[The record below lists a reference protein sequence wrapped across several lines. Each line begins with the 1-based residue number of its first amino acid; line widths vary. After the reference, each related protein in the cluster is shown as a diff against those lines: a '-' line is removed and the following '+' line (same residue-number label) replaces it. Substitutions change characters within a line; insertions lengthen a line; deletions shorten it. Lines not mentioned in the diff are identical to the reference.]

1 MFITKGLLEK
11 HGACKSQVDKFVE
24 LFPDGVV
31 PTRDLCS
38 AHAQTF
44 SFAWARFLLSP
55 PAREAYNEA
64 VGPARKAYYEA
75 IVSARK
81 AFDEVLAS
89 EGKVY
94 DETVAAAR
102 KVYDEAAASASKAY
116 DEAVAA
122 ARKVYNEA
130 VVPAWFDAS
139 QLECEEVGLMAEK
152 DTGEWK

>member
-1 MFITKGLLEK
+1 MFITKWLLEK
-11 HGACKSQVDKFVE
+11 HGACKSQVDKFVD

-44 SFAWARFLLSP
+44 SFAWARRLLSP
-55 PAREAYNEA
+55 PARKAYNEA
-64 VGPARKAYYEA
+64 IASASKA
-75 IVSARK
+75 
-81 AFDEVLAS
+81 
-89 EGKVY
+89 Y

>member
-44 SFAWARFLLSP
+44 SFAWARLLLSP
-55 PAREAYNEA
+55 PARKAFDEA
-64 VGPARKAYYEA
+64 VGPARKAFDEVLASAGKVYDEA
-75 IVSARK
+75 IASARK
-81 AFDEVLAS
+81 AFDKVLAS

-94 DETVAAAR
+94 DET
-102 KVYDEAAASASKAY
+102 
-116 DEAVAA
+116 VAA

-152 DTGEWK
+152 DTGE